1 MNDIIIHYPNL
12 VTLGERAKW
21 ARLHRHL
28 TQQELAERIQRLIS
42 KSGAVVDDGKEIKQ
56 ADISDIETGRNK
68 NPAFIVEMA
77 SALQASPGWLR
88 LGNAELDS
96 LGIDAMQVAI
106 AWQRLPEPQRSAI
119 KTMIDS
125 IATSNK

>member
-1 MNDIIIHYPNL
+1 MNDIIIHYPEL
-12 VTLGERAKW
+12 STLGERAKW
-21 ARLHRHL
+21 ARLYRGI
-28 TQQELAERIQRLIS
+28 TQQELAEGIQRLIA
-42 KSGAVVDDGKEIKQ
+42 KSCTVDDGKEIKQ

-88 LGNAELDS
+88 LGNADLDS

-106 AWQRLPEPQRSAI
+106 AWQQLPEPQRSAI

-125 IATSNK
+125 IAATKK